1 MKIFIIT
8 PFPETINAIIDNNIA
23 NQGIKKNLLEVNII
37 NLRNFAKDNYKKID
51 DEPYGGGS
59 GMVMM
64 CKPLFD
70 AIDHCITLSNDKPKI
85 IFPSPRGK
93 KLNHDLSTQLSKE
106 KSLIFICGHYKG
118 VDERVIEKYVDMEIS
133 IGDFIISNGELSTM
147 IIFDSIARL
156 VPGILNDINSAM
168 TDSFVE
174 DLLDAPYFTRPNEI
188 DGLKVPE
195 VLLSGNHQAI
205 KKWRN
210 DKKIEITK
218 DRRPDLLEKLENKN
232 E

>member
-8 PFPETINAIIDNNIA
+8 PFPEAINTLIENNIA
-23 NQGIKKNLLEVNII
+23 NQGIKKNLLEVEII
-37 NLRNFAKDNYKKID
+37 NLRDFAKDNYKKID

-64 CKPLFD
+64 CQPLFD
-70 AIDHCITLSNDKPKI
+70 AIDHCIDLSVDKPLI

-93 KLNHDLSTQLSKE
+93 KLNHDISSELSNE

-118 VDERVIEKYVDMEIS
+118 IDERVIEKYVDLEIS

-156 VPGILNDINSAM
+156 VPGVLNDINSAM
-168 TDSFVE
+168 TDSFVD

-195 VLLSGNHQAI
+195 VLLSGNHEAI

-218 DRRPDLLEKLENKN
+218 DRRPDLLKMK
-232 E
+232 

>member
-8 PFPETINAIIDNNIA
+8 PFPEAINTLIENNIA
-23 NQGIKKNLLEVNII
+23 NQGIKKNLLEVEII
-37 NLRNFAKDNYKKID
+37 NLRDFAKDNYKKID

-64 CKPLFD
+64 CQPLFD
-70 AIDHCITLSNDKPKI
+70 AIDHCIELSVDKPLI

-93 KLNHDLSTQLSKE
+93 KLNHDISSELSNE

-118 VDERVIEKYVDMEIS
+118 IDDRVIEKYVDLEIS

-156 VPGILNDINSAM
+156 VPGVLNDINSAM
-168 TDSFVE
+168 TDSFVD

-195 VLLSGNHQAI
+195 VLLSGNHEAI
-205 KKWRN
+205 RKWRN

-218 DRRPDLLEKLENKN
+218 DRRPDLFKKK
-232 E
+232 

>member
-8 PFPETINAIIDNNIA
+8 PFPEAINTLIENNIA
-23 NQGIKKNLLEVNII
+23 NQGIKKNLLEVEII
-37 NLRNFAKDNYKKID
+37 NLRDFAKDNYKKID

-64 CKPLFD
+64 CQPLFD
-70 AIDHCITLSNDKPKI
+70 AIDHCIDLSVDKPLI

-93 KLNHDLSTQLSKE
+93 KLNHDISSELSNE
-106 KSLIFICGHYKG
+106 ESLIFICGHYKG
-118 VDERVIEKYVDMEIS
+118 IDERVIEKYVDLEIS
-133 IGDFIISNGELSTM
+133 IGDFIISNGALSTM

-156 VPGILNDINSAM
+156 VPGVLNDINSAM
-168 TDSFVE
+168 TDSFVD

-195 VLLSGNHQAI
+195 VLLSGNHEAI
-205 KKWRN
+205 RKWRN

-218 DRRPDLLEKLENKN
+218 DRRPDLFKKK
-232 E
+232 

>member
-8 PFPETINAIIDNNIA
+8 PFPEAINTLIENNIA
-23 NQGIKKNLLEVNII
+23 NQGIKKNLLEVEII
-37 NLRNFAKDNYKKID
+37 NLRDFAKDNYKKID

-64 CKPLFD
+64 CQPLFD
-70 AIDHCITLSNDKPKI
+70 AIDHCIDLSVDKPLI
-85 IFPSPRGK
+85 IFPSPRGT
-93 KLNHDLSTQLSKE
+93 KLNHDISSELSNE

-118 VDERVIEKYVDMEIS
+118 IDERVIEKYVDLEIS

-156 VPGILNDINSAM
+156 VPGVLNDINSAM
-168 TDSFVE
+168 TDSFVD

-195 VLLSGNHQAI
+195 VLLSGNHEAI

-218 DRRPDLLEKLENKN
+218 DRRPDLFKKK
-232 E
+232 

>member
-8 PFPETINAIIDNNIA
+8 PFPEAINTLIENNIA
-23 NQGIKKNLLEVNII
+23 NQGIKKNLLEVEII
-37 NLRNFAKDNYKKID
+37 NLRDFAKDNYKKID

-64 CKPLFD
+64 CQPLFD
-70 AIDHCITLSNDKPKI
+70 AIDHCIDLSVDKPLI

-93 KLNHDLSTQLSKE
+93 KLNHDISSELSNE
-106 KSLIFICGHYKG
+106 ESLIFICGHYKG
-118 VDERVIEKYVDMEIS
+118 IDERVIEKYVDLEIS

-156 VPGILNDINSAM
+156 VPGVLNDINSAM
-168 TDSFVE
+168 TDSFVD

-195 VLLSGNHQAI
+195 VLLSGNHEAI

-218 DRRPDLLEKLENKN
+218 YRRPDLLKEK
-232 E
+232 

>member
-8 PFPETINAIIDNNIA
+8 PFPEAINTLIENNIA
-23 NQGIKKNLLEVNII
+23 NQGIKKNLLEVEII
-37 NLRNFAKDNYKKID
+37 NLRDFAKDNYKKID

-64 CKPLFD
+64 CQPLFD
-70 AIDHCITLSNDKPKI
+70 AINHCIDLSVDKPLI

-93 KLNHDLSTQLSKE
+93 KLNHDISSELSNE
-106 KSLIFICGHYKG
+106 ESLIFICGHYKG
-118 VDERVIEKYVDMEIS
+118 IDERVIEKYVDLEIS

-156 VPGILNDINSAM
+156 VPGVLNDINSAM
-168 TDSFVE
+168 TDSFVD

-195 VLLSGNHQAI
+195 VLLSGNHEAI
-205 KKWRN
+205 RKWRN

-218 DRRPDLLEKLENKN
+218 DRRPDLFKKK
-232 E
+232 

>member
-8 PFPETINAIIDNNIA
+8 PFPEAINTLIENNIA
-23 NQGIKKNLLEVNII
+23 NQGIKKNLLEVEII
-37 NLRNFAKDNYKKID
+37 NLRDFAKDNYKKID

-64 CKPLFD
+64 CQPLFD
-70 AIDHCITLSNDKPKI
+70 AIDHCIDLSVDKPLI

-93 KLNHDLSTQLSKE
+93 KLNHDISSELSNE
-106 KSLIFICGHYKG
+106 ESLIFICGHYKG
-118 VDERVIEKYVDMEIS
+118 IDERVIEKYVDLEIS

-156 VPGILNDINSAM
+156 VPGVLNDINSAM
-168 TDSFVE
+168 TDSFVD

-195 VLLSGNHQAI
+195 VLLSGNHEAI
-205 KKWRN
+205 RKWRN

-218 DRRPDLLEKLENKN
+218 DRRPDLFKKK
-232 E
+232 

>member
-8 PFPETINAIIDNNIA
+8 PFPEAINTLIENNIA
-23 NQGIKKNLLEVNII
+23 NQGIKKNLLEVEII
-37 NLRNFAKDNYKKID
+37 NLRDFAKDNYKKID

-64 CKPLFD
+64 CQPLFD
-70 AIDHCITLSNDKPKI
+70 AIDHCIDLSVDKPLI

-93 KLNHDLSTQLSKE
+93 KLNHDISSELSNE

-118 VDERVIEKYVDMEIS
+118 IDERVIEKYVDLEIS

-156 VPGILNDINSAM
+156 VPGVLNDINSAM
-168 TDSFVE
+168 TDSFVD

-195 VLLSGNHQAI
+195 VLLSGNHEAI

-210 DKKIEITK
+210 NKKIEITK
-218 DRRPDLLEKLENKN
+218 DRRPDLFKKK
-232 E
+232 

>member
-8 PFPETINAIIDNNIA
+8 PFPEAINTLIDNNIA
-23 NQGIKKNLLEVNII
+23 NQGIKKNLLEVEII
-37 NLRNFAKDNYKKID
+37 NLRDFAKDNYKKID

-64 CKPLFD
+64 CQPLFD
-70 AIDHCITLSNDKPKI
+70 AIDHCIDLSVDKPLI
-85 IFPSPRGK
+85 IFPSPRGT
-93 KLNHDLSTQLSKE
+93 KLNHDISSELSNE

-118 VDERVIEKYVDMEIS
+118 IDERVIEKYVDLEIS

-156 VPGILNDINSAM
+156 VPGVLNDINSAM
-168 TDSFVE
+168 TDSFVD

-195 VLLSGNHQAI
+195 VLLSGNHEAI
-205 KKWRN
+205 RKWRN

-218 DRRPDLLEKLENKN
+218 DRRPDLFKKK
-232 E
+232 

>member
-8 PFPETINAIIDNNIA
+8 PFPEAINTLIDNNIA
-23 NQGIKKNLLEVNII
+23 NQGIKKNLLEVEII
-37 NLRNFAKDNYKKID
+37 NLRDFAKDNYKKID

-64 CKPLFD
+64 CQPLFD
-70 AIDHCITLSNDKPKI
+70 AIDHCIDLSVDKPLI

-93 KLNHDLSTQLSKE
+93 KLNHDISSELSNE

-118 VDERVIEKYVDMEIS
+118 IDERVIEKYVDLEIS

-156 VPGILNDINSAM
+156 VPGVLNDINSAM
-168 TDSFVE
+168 TDSFVD

-195 VLLSGNHQAI
+195 VLLSGNHEAI

-210 DKKIEITK
+210 DKKLEITK
-218 DRRPDLLEKLENKN
+218 DRRPDLFKKK
-232 E
+232 

>member
-8 PFPETINAIIDNNIA
+8 PFPEAINTLIENNIA
-23 NQGIKKNLLEVNII
+23 NQGIKKNLLEVEII
-37 NLRNFAKDNYKKID
+37 NLRDFAKDNYKKID

-64 CKPLFD
+64 CQPLFD
-70 AIDHCITLSNDKPKI
+70 AIDHCIDLSVDKTLI

-93 KLNHDLSTQLSKE
+93 KLNHDISSKLSKE

-118 VDERVIEKYVDMEIS
+118 IDERVIEKYVDLEIS
-133 IGDFIISNGELSTM
+133 IGDYIVSNGELSSM

-156 VPGILNDINSAM
+156 VPGVLNDINSAM
-168 TDSFVE
+168 TDSFVD

-195 VLLSGNHQAI
+195 VLLSGNHEAI

-218 DRRPDLLEKLENKN
+218 DRRPDLLKEK
-232 E
+232 

>member
-8 PFPETINAIIDNNIA
+8 PFPEAINTLIENNIA
-23 NQGIKKNLLEVNII
+23 NQGIKKNLLEVEII
-37 NLRNFAKDNYKKID
+37 NLRDFAKDNYKKID

-64 CKPLFD
+64 CQPLFD
-70 AIDHCITLSNDKPKI
+70 AIDHCIDLSVDKPLI
-85 IFPSPRGK
+85 IFPSPKGK
-93 KLNHDLSTQLSKE
+93 KLNHDMSSELSNE

-118 VDERVIEKYVDMEIS
+118 IDERVIEKYVDLEIS
-133 IGDFIISNGELSTM
+133 IGDFIISNGALSTM

-156 VPGILNDINSAM
+156 VPGVLNDINSAM
-168 TDSFVE
+168 TDSFVD

-195 VLLSGNHQAI
+195 VLLSGNHEAI

-218 DRRPDLLEKLENKN
+218 DRRPDLFKKK
-232 E
+232 

>member
-1 MKIFIIT
+1 MKIFVIT
-8 PFPETINAIIDNNIA
+8 PFPEAINTLIENNIA
-23 NQGIKKNLLEVNII
+23 NQGIKKNLLEVEII
-37 NLRNFAKDNYKKID
+37 NLRDFAKDNYKKID

-64 CKPLFD
+64 CQPLFD
-70 AIDHCITLSNDKPKI
+70 AIDYCIDLSVDKPLI

-93 KLNHDLSTQLSKE
+93 KLNHDISSELSNE

-118 VDERVIEKYVDMEIS
+118 IDERVIEKYVDLEIS

-156 VPGILNDINSAM
+156 VPGVLNDINSAM
-168 TDSFVE
+168 TDSFVD

-195 VLLSGNHQAI
+195 VLLSGNHEAI

-218 DRRPDLLEKLENKN
+218 DRRPDLFKKK
-232 E
+232 

>member
-8 PFPETINAIIDNNIA
+8 PFPEAINTLIENNIA
-23 NQGIKKNLLEVNII
+23 NQGIKKNLLEVEII
-37 NLRNFAKDNYKKID
+37 NLRDFAKDNYKKID

-64 CKPLFD
+64 CQPLFD
-70 AIDHCITLSNDKPKI
+70 AIDHCIDLSVDKPLI

-93 KLNHDLSTQLSKE
+93 KLNHDISSELSNE
-106 KSLIFICGHYKG
+106 ESLIFICGHYKG
-118 VDERVIEKYVDMEIS
+118 IDERVIEKYVDLEIS

-156 VPGILNDINSAM
+156 VPGVLNDINSAM
-168 TDSFVE
+168 TDSFVD

-195 VLLSGNHQAI
+195 VLLSGNHEAI

-218 DRRPDLLEKLENKN
+218 GRRPDLFKKK
-232 E
+232 